1 MIVYGEF
8 ELLLADDNNIFA
20 YKRVLNDSMILVL
33 CNFTKDPV
41 EYTLPP
47 EIEKSEKNIL
57 IANYK
62 DNLSDNKL
70 RPYEARMYKIII
82 KHAGNDNPE

>member
-1 MIVYGEF
+1 
-8 ELLLADDNNIFA
+8 
-20 YKRVLNDSMILVL
+20 
-33 CNFTKDPV
+33 V

-62 DNLSDNKL
+62 ENLSDNKL
-70 RPYEARMYKIII
+70 RPYEARMYKII
-82 KHAGNDNPE
+82 KKRVGNDNPE